1 MFQILRERY
10 PSSLKLRNTT
20 TSHCTTNLTQEIYWE
35 NIRGQ
40 VRGRLYLYRVSSG
53 RNFPG
58 WRFPGWGL
66 VGFQVLSSGQLRDW

>member
-35 NIRGQ
+35 RYKKVAASPWWRNSRK
-40 VRGRLYLYRVSSG
+40 RSG
-53 RNFPG
+53 RQAF
-58 WRFPGWGL
+58 L
-66 VGFQVLSSGQLRDW
+66 VVEFSRVEISREGIGKVW